1 MSFMKSLRNQ
11 KLLSSTLL
19 VFTLCTGI
27 VIGTLITGS
36 ASAQKSQG
44 VKDATPLT
52 IPSPTELSTAFTQLA
67 KQLEP
72 SVVYITSSYNPRPER
87 QSRMQRRTPQPD
99 DEDQGGMEFFRRFFG
114 GQDPFEG
121 MPGGGGNLPFR
132 RQASGS
138 GFVVDKAGYILTNY
152 HVVSDA
158 NRIQV
163 KFNSDP
169 TEYSAK
175 LIGSDPETD
184 VAVLKVE
191 TGKPLIPAKIGN
203 SDGVQVGDWCVAIG
217 SPFGFEAS
225 VTAGIVSAKGR
236 EISGQEHQLQRF
248 IQTDA
253 AINPGN
259 SGGPLLDIQGR
270 VIGINTA
277 IATESGGY
285 QGIGFA
291 LPINMAVNV
300 YNQIIQTGRVSRG
313 SIGIQFQAT
322 DNPALLKALGV
333 DHGVVVSQVQSGGP
347 AEKAG
352 IKPEDIIIAL
362 NGKPVKDGDDLVN
375 RVSMTPVGTE
385 ATLTIMRAGKR
396 QDVKVRIA
404 ERSEVFSDLPTF
416 RRFRSGE
423 EEGES
428 ATTAKFGIDIRPLSQ
443 AERTRL
449 DLPQPGVLVD
459 NVVPGSFADDIGLQR
474 RDIIVSINGKDVASV
489 EDVQRIQA
497 TLKPGDAVAFRILRG
512 GGQGSARWQS
522 LFVAGTLPQ
531 DQQ

>member
-1 MSFMKSLRNQ
+1 MSFIKNLRNQ

-19 VFTLCTGI
+19 VFTLSTGI
-27 VIGTLITGS
+27 VIGTLVTGS
-36 ASAQKSQG
+36 ASAQKTEG
-44 VKDATPLT
+44 VKDAKPLT
-52 IPSPTELSTAFTQLA
+52 IPNPTELSTAFTQLA

-72 SVVYITSSYNPRPER
+72 SVVYITSTFTPPPEQ
-87 QSRMQRRTPQPD
+87 QSRMQRRRPSPSEED
-99 DEDQGGMEFFRRFFG
+99 DEGGMEFFRRFFG
-114 GQDPFEG
+114 QDPFGGFPEG
-121 MPGGGGNLPFR
+121 TPFR
-132 RQASGS
+132 RRSASGS
-138 GFVVDKAGYILTNY
+138 GFVVDRAGYILTNF
-152 HVVSDA
+152 HVVRDA

-163 KFNSDP
+163 KFNNDP
-169 TEYSAK
+169 TEYNAK

-184 VAVLKVE
+184 LAIIKVE
-191 TGKPLIPAKIGN
+191 TNKPLTPAKIGN

-217 SPFGFEAS
+217 SPFGFQAS

-313 SIGIQFQAT
+313 SIGIQFQA
-322 DNPALLKALGV
+322 DQNPVLLRALGL
-333 DHGVVVSQVQSGGP
+333 DHGVAISEVQAGGP

-352 IKPEDIIIAL
+352 LKPEDVIIAL
-362 NGKPVKDGDDLVN
+362 DGQPVKDGDDLVN
-375 RVSMTPVGTE
+375 RVSATPVGSEVTV
-385 ATLTIMRAGKR
+385 TIMRRGKR

-404 ERSEVFSDLPTF
+404 ERSEVFAELPAF
-416 RRFRSGE
+416 RRARG
-423 EEGES
+423 S
-428 ATTAKFGIDIRPLSQ
+428 AGGAQSSTSAKFGIDIRPLTQ
-443 AERTRL
+443 AERDRL
-449 DLPQPGVLVD
+449 ELQQNGVMVD
-459 NVVPGSFADDIGLQR
+459 NVVPGSFADDIGLLR
-474 RDIIVSINGKDVASV
+474 RDVIVSINGKDVSSV

-512 GGQGSARWQS
+512 GGQGNRWRS
-522 LFVAGTLPQ
+522 LFVAGTLQPEQ
-531 DQQ
+531 